1 MAVNFYA
8 AIPLMAVLAIIQTAI
23 LPRFPI
29 AGVEPQLLFLVA
41 LAWGL
46 LRGLDEGLVWAFIA
60 GIWVDLFSL
69 TPVGLSSLA
78 FMAGVAA
85 PILLQPMLPPRRLPV
100 TALLAALGTLIY
112 LLLYV
117 IALGLAQLFDGA
129 RLLLHLDLQGGDLF
143 AGGGQVARPGDDV
156 AGSVG
161 AGRCPVGDGR
171 QGIAHEAQYLSLI
184 HI

>member
-69 TPVGLSSLA
+69 TPVRLSSLA

-117 IALGLAQLFDGA
+117 IALGLLGHGLSAVGLAG
-129 RLLLHLDLQGGDLF
+129 LLPIVLLHAILVLPIYYVVHQLLRVLQPRRVEF
-143 AGGGQVARPGDDV
+143 
-156 AGSVG
+156 
-161 AGRCPVGDGR
+161 
-171 QGIAHEAQYLSLI
+171 
-184 HI
+184 

>member
-1 MAVNFYA
+1 MAVNFYS

-117 IALGLAQLFDGA
+117 IALGLLGHGLSAVGLAG
-129 RLLLHLDLQGGDLF
+129 LLPIVLLHAILVLPIYYVVHQLLRVLQPRRVEF
-143 AGGGQVARPGDDV
+143 
-156 AGSVG
+156 
-161 AGRCPVGDGR
+161 
-171 QGIAHEAQYLSLI
+171 
-184 HI
+184 

>member
-117 IALGLAQLFDGA
+117 IALGLLGHGLSAVGLAGV
-129 RLLLHLDLQGGDLF
+129 LPIVLLHAILVLPIYYACLLYTSPSPRD
-143 AGGGQVARPGDDV
+143 RT
-156 AGSVG
+156 
-161 AGRCPVGDGR
+161 
-171 QGIAHEAQYLSLI
+171 
-184 HI
+184 

>member
-100 TALLAALGTLIY
+100 GHGLSA
-112 LLLYV
+112 V
-117 IALGLAQLFDGA
+117 GLAGL
-129 RLLLHLDLQGGDLF
+129 LPIVLLHAILVLPIYYVVHQLLHVLQPRRVEF
-143 AGGGQVARPGDDV
+143 
-156 AGSVG
+156 
-161 AGRCPVGDGR
+161 
-171 QGIAHEAQYLSLI
+171 
-184 HI
+184 

>member
-1 MAVNFYA
+1 VAVNFYA

-117 IALGLAQLFDGA
+117 IALGLLGHGLSAVGLAG
-129 RLLLHLDLQGGDLF
+129 LLPIVLLHAILVLPIYYVVHQLLRVLQPRRVEF
-143 AGGGQVARPGDDV
+143 
-156 AGSVG
+156 
-161 AGRCPVGDGR
+161 
-171 QGIAHEAQYLSLI
+171 
-184 HI
+184 

>member
-117 IALGLAQLFDGA
+117 IALGLLGHGLSAVGLAG
-129 RLLLHLDLQGGDLF
+129 LLPIVLLHAILVLPIYYVVHQLLRVLQPRRVEF
-143 AGGGQVARPGDDV
+143 
-156 AGSVG
+156 
-161 AGRCPVGDGR
+161 
-171 QGIAHEAQYLSLI
+171 
-184 HI
+184 

>member
-117 IALGLAQLFDGA
+117 IALGLLGHGLSAVGLAG
-129 RLLLHLDLQGGDLF
+129 LLPIVLLHAILVLPIYYVVHQLCACSSHGGWSF
-143 AGGGQVARPGDDV
+143 ERGRSCVVA
-156 AGSVG
+156 
-161 AGRCPVGDGR
+161 
-171 QGIAHEAQYLSLI
+171 
-184 HI
+184 

>member
-117 IALGLAQLFDGA
+117 IALGLLGHGLSAVGLAG
-129 RLLLHLDLQGGDLF
+129 LLPIVLLHSILVLPLYSVVHQLLPVLQPRRGGF
-143 AGGGQVARPGDDV
+143 
-156 AGSVG
+156 
-161 AGRCPVGDGR
+161 
-171 QGIAHEAQYLSLI
+171 
-184 HI
+184 

>member
-1 MAVNFYA
+1 MLVTVSYTHLDVYKRQS
-8 AIPLMAVLAIIQTAI
+8 PLRPSQT
-23 LPRFPI
+23 LTPHRDLCYHFTHGNHHPRAPWRKR
-29 AGVEPQLLFLVA
+29 LVKEQPVSYTH
-41 LAWGL
+41 
-46 LRGLDEGLVWAFIA
+46 LDVYKRQVWAFIA

-117 IALGLAQLFDGA
+117 IALGLLGHGLSAVGLAG
-129 RLLLHLDLQGGDLF
+129 LLPIVLLHAILVLPIYYVVHQLLRVLQPRRVEF
-143 AGGGQVARPGDDV
+143 
-156 AGSVG
+156 
-161 AGRCPVGDGR
+161 
-171 QGIAHEAQYLSLI
+171 
-184 HI
+184 

>member
-117 IALGLAQLFDGA
+117 IALGLLGHGLSAVGLAG
-129 RLLLHLDLQGGDLF
+129 LLPIVLLHAILVLPIYYVVHQLLHVLQPRRVEF
-143 AGGGQVARPGDDV
+143 
-156 AGSVG
+156 
-161 AGRCPVGDGR
+161 
-171 QGIAHEAQYLSLI
+171 
-184 HI
+184 